1 MRSEERER
9 GTRNEELPM
18 RIRMRNFTSLVVQ
31 RQLDFIF
38 IAAEE
43 EERIRTKLKTN
54 ALLIEDFRKWLE
66 WLQFNDMLVSLRSG

>member
-1 MRSEERER
+1 M
-9 GTRNEELPM
+9 
-18 RIRMRNFTSLVVQ
+18 FQ

-43 EERIRTKLKTN
+43 EERIRAKLKTN

-66 WLQFNDMLVSLRSG
+66 WLQFNDMLVSLRSGWTIFIIIIIII